1 MPGILKDIET
11 GLDFEPCFKVSPIK
25 KGRDFL
31 KKLFGPISIVS
42 YESYSYKKE
51 EDNC

>member
-11 GLDFEPCFKVSPIK
+11 GLDFEPNFKVSPIK

-31 KKLFGPISIVS
+31 KNLFGPISIVS
-42 YESYSYKKE
+42 YESYNPRKE
-51 EDNC
+51 DDNC